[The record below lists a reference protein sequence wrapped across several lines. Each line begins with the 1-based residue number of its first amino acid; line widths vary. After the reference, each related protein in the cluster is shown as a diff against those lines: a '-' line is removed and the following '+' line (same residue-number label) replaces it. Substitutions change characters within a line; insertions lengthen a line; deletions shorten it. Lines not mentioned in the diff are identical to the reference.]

1 MDVFSYPIRTY
12 KENGRQ
18 LYSYRCEICGC
29 IINGYMKMRVKG
41 RIICYSCKRE
51 IAKKRYHEEKMEK
64 WNILERFC
72 KNEVN

>member
-41 RIICYSCKRE
+41 RITCYSCKRE
-51 IAKKRYHEEKMEK
+51 ISKNRYHEEKMKKLE
-64 WNILERFC
+64 ILESWWR
-72 KNEVN
+72 K

>member
-41 RIICYSCKRE
+41 RITCYSCKRK
-51 IAKKRYHEEKMEK
+51 IANKRYHEEKMKKLE
-64 WNILERFC
+64 ILESWCR
-72 KNEVN
+72 K